1 MEYRALGRTGLKVSQ
16 LCLGTMMFGGKTDE
30 EESFR
35 IIDHAINEGVNFI
48 DTADVYAGNESERI
62 IGKALAG
69 EGKRDNIIL
78 ATKFNFANPADRN
91 ARGLS
96 RRHVINACDASLKRL
111 NTEWI
116 DLYQMHRCS
125 AAIPIDETLRALDDL
140 VKAGKIRY
148 IGGSMF
154 PAWRIVE
161 SLWVAKELGL
171 NRLICEQPAYHL
183 LDRTAEREV
192 IPAAQSFGMAV
203 IPWGPLCGG
212 LLSGKYNRD
221 EQVEGARWQD
231 GKDNAN
237 RRATDHTWEVL
248 DFLRAMASDK
258 GCSMSQLALAWNMA
272 QPGVTAPIIGPR
284 TFTQVEGARWQGGK
298 DNANRRAT
306 DHTWEVLDL
315 LSARAS
321 DKGCSMS
328 QLALAWNME
337 QPGVTAPII
346 GPRTFLQVEDNLR
359 AVDVEMT
366 EEDLARIDELAP
378 PKGYVVRYYDEANAI
393 DFRPHQLRSIV

>member
-30 EESFR
+30 HESFR

-62 IGKALAG
+62 LGKALAA

-125 AAIPIDETLRALDDL
+125 SAVPIDETLRALDDL

-192 IPAAQSFGMAV
+192 IPAAQSFGIAV

-212 LLSGKYNRD
+212 LLSGKYTRD

-284 TFTQVEGARWQGGK
+284 TFA
-298 DNANRRAT
+298 
-306 DHTWEVLDL
+306 
-315 LSARAS
+315 
-321 DKGCSMS
+321 
-328 QLALAWNME
+328 
-337 QPGVTAPII
+337 
-346 GPRTFLQVEDNLR
+346 QVEDNLQ
-359 AVDVEMT
+359 AVHVEMT
-366 EEDLARIDELAP
+366 EEDLARIDDLVP

>member
-62 IGKALAG
+62 LGKALAA
-69 EGKRDNIIL
+69 EGKRNNIIL

-125 AAIPIDETLRALDDL
+125 SVIPIDETLRALDDL

-212 LLSGKYNRD
+212 LLSGKYTRD

-284 TFTQVEGARWQGGK
+284 TFA
-298 DNANRRAT
+298 
-306 DHTWEVLDL
+306 
-315 LSARAS
+315 
-321 DKGCSMS
+321 
-328 QLALAWNME
+328 
-337 QPGVTAPII
+337 
-346 GPRTFLQVEDNLR
+346 QVEDNLQ

-366 EEDLARIDELAP
+366 EEDLARIDDLVP

>member
-30 EESFR
+30 QESFR
-35 IIDHAINEGVNFI
+35 VIDHAMNEGVNFI

-62 IGKALAG
+62 LGKALAA

-125 AAIPIDETLRALDDL
+125 SAIPIDETLRALDDL

-212 LLSGKYNRD
+212 LLSGKYARG

-248 DFLRAMASDK
+248 DSLRAMASDK

-284 TFTQVEGARWQGGK
+284 TFTQVE
-298 DNANRRAT
+298 
-306 DHTWEVLDL
+306 
-315 LSARAS
+315 
-321 DKGCSMS
+321 
-328 QLALAWNME
+328 
-337 QPGVTAPII
+337 
-346 GPRTFLQVEDNLR
+346 DNLR

-366 EEDLARIDELAP
+366 EEDLARIDDLVP

-393 DFRPHQLRSIV
+393 DFSPHQLRSIV

>member
-1 MEYRALGRTGLKVSQ
+1 MQYRALGRTGLKVSQ

-62 IGKALAG
+62 LGKALVA

-125 AAIPIDETLRALDDL
+125 SVIPIDETLRALDDL

-212 LLSGKYNRD
+212 LLSGKYTRD

-284 TFTQVEGARWQGGK
+284 TFG
-298 DNANRRAT
+298 
-306 DHTWEVLDL
+306 
-315 LSARAS
+315 
-321 DKGCSMS
+321 
-328 QLALAWNME
+328 
-337 QPGVTAPII
+337 
-346 GPRTFLQVEDNLR
+346 QVEDNLQ

-366 EEDLARIDELAP
+366 EEDLARIDDLVP

>member
-16 LCLGTMMFGGKTDE
+16 LCLGTMMFGGKTGE
-30 EESFR
+30 QESFR

-48 DTADVYAGNESERI
+48 DTADVYASNESERI
-62 IGKALAG
+62 LGKALAA
-69 EGKRDNIIL
+69 EDKRDNIIL

-125 AAIPIDETLRALDDL
+125 SAIPIDETLRALDDL

-212 LLSGKYNRD
+212 LLSGKYTRD

-284 TFTQVEGARWQGGK
+284 TFAQA
-298 DNANRRAT
+298 
-306 DHTWEVLDL
+306 
-315 LSARAS
+315 
-321 DKGCSMS
+321 
-328 QLALAWNME
+328 
-337 QPGVTAPII
+337 
-346 GPRTFLQVEDNLR
+346 EDNLQ

-366 EEDLARIDELAP
+366 EEDLARIDDLVP

>member
-30 EESFR
+30 HESFR

-62 IGKALAG
+62 LGKALAA
-69 EGKRDNIIL
+69 ERKRDNIIL

-125 AAIPIDETLRALDDL
+125 SAIPIDETLRALDDL

-192 IPAAQSFGMAV
+192 IPAALSFGMAI

-212 LLSGKYNRD
+212 LLSGKYTRD

-237 RRATDHTWEVL
+237 RRATDHTWKVL
-248 DFLRAMASDK
+248 DFLRSMASDK

-284 TFTQVEGARWQGGK
+284 TFA
-298 DNANRRAT
+298 
-306 DHTWEVLDL
+306 
-315 LSARAS
+315 
-321 DKGCSMS
+321 
-328 QLALAWNME
+328 
-337 QPGVTAPII
+337 
-346 GPRTFLQVEDNLR
+346 QVEDNLQ

-366 EEDLARIDELAP
+366 EEDLARIDDLVP

>member
-62 IGKALAG
+62 LGKALAG

-248 DFLRAMASDK
+248 DFLKAMASDK

-284 TFTQVEGARWQGGK
+284 TFA
-298 DNANRRAT
+298 
-306 DHTWEVLDL
+306 
-315 LSARAS
+315 
-321 DKGCSMS
+321 
-328 QLALAWNME
+328 
-337 QPGVTAPII
+337 
-346 GPRTFLQVEDNLR
+346 QVEDNLQ
-359 AVDVEMT
+359 AVHVELT
-366 EEDLARIDELAP
+366 EEDLARIDDLVP

>member
-1 MEYRALGRTGLKVSQ
+1 MQYRALGRTGLKVSQ

-62 IGKALAG
+62 LGKALAA

-125 AAIPIDETLRALDDL
+125 SVIPIDETLRALDDL

-212 LLSGKYNRD
+212 LLSGKYTRD

-248 DFLRAMASDK
+248 NFLRAMASDK

-284 TFTQVEGARWQGGK
+284 TFA
-298 DNANRRAT
+298 
-306 DHTWEVLDL
+306 
-315 LSARAS
+315 
-321 DKGCSMS
+321 
-328 QLALAWNME
+328 
-337 QPGVTAPII
+337 
-346 GPRTFLQVEDNLR
+346 QVEDNLQ

-366 EEDLARIDELAP
+366 EEDLARIDDLVP

>member
-16 LCLGTMMFGGKTDE
+16 LCLGTMMFGGKTE
-30 EESFR
+30 EQASFR

-48 DTADVYAGNESERI
+48 DTADVYASNESERI
-62 IGKALAG
+62 LGKALAS

-111 NTEWI
+111 NTDWI

-125 AAIPIDETLRALDDL
+125 SAIPIDETLRALDDL

-212 LLSGKYNRD
+212 LLSGKYTRD

-237 RRATDHTWEVL
+237 RRATEANWEVQ
-248 DFLRAMASDK
+248 DFMRAMANDK
-258 GCSMSQLALAWNMA
+258 GCSMSQLGLAWNMA

-284 TFTQVEGARWQGGK
+284 TLE
-298 DNANRRAT
+298 
-306 DHTWEVLDL
+306 
-315 LSARAS
+315 
-321 DKGCSMS
+321 
-328 QLALAWNME
+328 
-337 QPGVTAPII
+337 
-346 GPRTFLQVEDNLR
+346 QVEDNLR
-359 AVDVEMT
+359 AVDVKMT
-366 EEDLARIDELAP
+366 EEDLSRIDRLVP

-393 DFRPHQLRSIV
+393 DFRPHQWRSIV

>member
-16 LCLGTMMFGGKTDE
+16 LCFGTMMFGGKTDE
-30 EESFR
+30 HESFR
-35 IIDHAINEGVNFI
+35 IIDHVINEGVNFI

-62 IGKALAG
+62 LGKALAA
-69 EGKRDNIIL
+69 ERKRDNIIL

-212 LLSGKYNRD
+212 LLSGKYTRD

-237 RRATDHTWEVL
+237 RRATDHTWKVL
-248 DFLRAMASDK
+248 DFLRSMASDK

-284 TFTQVEGARWQGGK
+284 TFA
-298 DNANRRAT
+298 
-306 DHTWEVLDL
+306 
-315 LSARAS
+315 
-321 DKGCSMS
+321 
-328 QLALAWNME
+328 
-337 QPGVTAPII
+337 
-346 GPRTFLQVEDNLR
+346 QVEDNLQ

-366 EEDLARIDELAP
+366 EEDLARIDDLVP